1 MQSLAERIKTFNEAT
16 GGAPTNIN
24 VGGPLTGAAVQ
35 ALLLGGAGYG
45 AGNLG
50 ARAYNWATGNKLDP
64 HRTGMLAGGVAGA
77 VPVAAHAPALAR
89 NFQLSRALPA
99 SALGE
104 RLRTMNLPS
113 ADFAWSKRPPVDDR
127 YLKNVE
133 PEVYNTIQSLT
144 DRGEWGN
151 PEVPGW
157 LRDTAGELLRRG
169 AVADPRVKSGA
180 LSAQYGAAGQISG
193 YDTFLPPDS
202 SAMGFPAH
210 YSIAQIENDPYMS
223 PVDKAKAVSVIDEA
237 SGGRSGLVGWDD
249 IARAGVGAGIGYAA
263 ASLFGK
269 VLSGVFGG
277 LDRGTQKKIQ
287 ASGALAGLL
296 MNTGVIKSGSHMNK
310 TAALKQAFKRGFC
323 SKLAELGIAPSAFTK
338 AAEGV
343 GNIVGPIAAAVPSV
357 GKGLIATGLIGA
369 PAAAG
374 WMMGTTKRTNE
385 ADIDYL
391 TQLALLEDYK
401 RGVDL
406 LNRERDKTK
415 SAAALNMPKAKAPV
429 IPGPPTGLSTTKQNI
444 DKAKDVVAG
453 NNAQGLPLVPGGG
466 TPPPAVGT
474 PMAMP
479 GVSRV

>member
-24 VGGPLTGAAVQ
+24 AGGPLTGAAVQ

-45 AGNLG
+45 VGNLG
-50 ARAYNWATGNKLDP
+50 ARAYNWATGNELDP

-113 ADFAWSKRPPVDDR
+113 ADFAWSKRPAPDKRYWDNVD
-127 YLKNVE
+127 
-133 PEVYNTIQSLT
+133 PEISNAVQSHI
-144 DRGEWGN
+144 DNNNWDDPNIPGRVRAVGN
-151 PEVPGW
+151 AW
-157 LRDTAGELLRRG
+157 RDEAN
-169 AVADPRVKSGA
+169 AKSGA
-180 LSAQYGAAGQISG
+180 LSAQYGAAGQVSG

-210 YSIAQIENDPYMS
+210 YSIAQIENDPYLS

-323 SKLAELGIAPSAFTK
+323 SKLAELGIAPSTFTK

-343 GNIVGPIAAAVPSV
+343 GNIIGPIAAAVPAV
-357 GKGLIATGLIGA
+357 GKGLVAAGLVGA

-374 WMMGTTKRTNE
+374 WMMGTTKRTNK

-429 IPGPPTGLSTTKQNI
+429 VPGPAKTISTTKQNI
-444 DKAKDVVAG
+444 DKANDAVEK
-453 NNAQGLPLVPGGG
+453 NRQQGLG
-466 TPPPAVGT
+466 
-474 PMAMP
+474 AMP
-479 GVSRV
+479 GGVKPVTPVGALPSVPGTV